1 MTEEQTAPPRR
12 RRGRP
17 PGSGTGTR
25 STATRR
31 RRLQGTEL
39 VESLNQMVNDLI
51 KENRRLKRQLDR
63 LVVKGGAN
71 DAGSVERSLRSLQR
85 RVQRAVAPA
94 APTRRRRSSTP
105 ANVTRRRRRQS
116 ADG

>member
-1 MTEEQTAPPRR
+1 
-12 RRGRP
+12 
-17 PGSGTGTR
+17 
-25 STATRR
+25 
-31 RRLQGTEL
+31 
-39 VESLNQMVNDLI
+39 MVNDLI

-94 APTRRRRSSTP
+94 APTRRRRSSAP